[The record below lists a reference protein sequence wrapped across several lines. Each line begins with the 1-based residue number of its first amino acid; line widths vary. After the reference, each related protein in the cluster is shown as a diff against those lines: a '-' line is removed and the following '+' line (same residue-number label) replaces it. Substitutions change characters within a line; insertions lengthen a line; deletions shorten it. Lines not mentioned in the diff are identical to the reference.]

1 MKKKWFAVMMLLVSL
16 LAAGCGRDEM
26 PARAEQAT
34 EPSAKTQRQL
44 PQETMADRKTIAA
57 GRTHTVGLK
66 ADGTVEVVGS
76 NDSGQCKT
84 NGWTDIIAV
93 EAGMYH
99 TVGLKTDGT
108 VVAAGDSGYDAD
120 KVGSWRDI
128 VAISADG
135 LRTVGLRADGTVVA
149 AGSNECG
156 ESDIDGWTD
165 IIAVGTG
172 FFHTVGLKSDGTVVT
187 TGSNDNGQ
195 CDIGQWTN
203 IIAVEAGYDHTV
215 GLKADGTV
223 VAKGSNKARQCSV
236 NGWSDIIAISAG
248 DNHTVG
254 LKSDGTVVA
263 TGWNEYGQCEVGTWT
278 DIVAISAGSKHTVGL
293 KADGTVVTA
302 GDNGRGQCNAGGWKN
317 IRHPISLRA
326 QSDVESEDLSGQYD
340 KLLAE
345 GYSAQGDHYALVAK
359 QKESYNG
366 FEISLGVI
374 KNNSW
379 LVPLTADFPFKDE
392 NGLLLITGVIG
403 ETLSK
408 DLNHIYSSD
417 YKGDLISVS
426 NGFHYVE
433 DGCFFSAGADTIY
446 NAETQQF
453 YRFSQWD
460 DVYFLGRENDDTYY
474 TYDGKFAVEQSLD
487 TIYGINNIC
496 LFDVQT
502 MQPSILIPETDY
514 QLEAPY
520 NEGLLAISSKYGQLL
535 YFYNAQGKKVLDI
548 SEYKTYDAEKGFFEN
563 GRVSFYVKNELG
575 TMFELTIDTT
585 GALIEERKVS

>member
-1 MKKKWFAVMMLLVSL
+1 MKKKWFVVMMLLVTL

-34 EPSAKTQRQL
+34 QPSAQTQRQL
-44 PQETMADRKTIAA
+44 LQETMADRKTIAA

-84 NGWTDIIAV
+84 KGWTDIAAV

-108 VVAAGDSGYDAD
+108 VVAAGDGGYDAD

-172 FFHTVGLKSDGTVVT
+172 FFHTVGLKSDSTVVA

-195 CDIGQWTN
+195 CNVGQWTN
-203 IIAVEAGYDHTV
+203 IIAVEAGYNHTV
-215 GLKADGTV
+215 GLKSDGTV

-263 TGWNEYGQCEVGTWT
+263 TGWNEYGQCEVDKWT
-278 DIVAISAGSKHTVGL
+278 DIVAISAGGGHTVGL

-317 IRHPISLRA
+317 IRHPISLRI
-326 QSDVESEDLSGQYD
+326 QGNVGSEDLSGQYD

-359 QKESYNG
+359 QEESYNG

-417 YKGDLISVS
+417 YKGDLLSVS

-433 DGCFFSAGADTIY
+433 DGCFFSDGADTIY

-460 DVYFLGRENDDTYY
+460 DCYFLGRENDDTYY

-487 TIYGINNIC
+487 TRYGINNIC

-535 YFYNAQGKKVLDI
+535 YFYDTQGKKVLDI

-575 TMFELTIDTT
+575 TKFELTIDAT